1 MSACTGKTTDSPNPP
16 TPGTS
21 ARPSSSAAA
30 GLPFAGAPKVANPL
44 SATVLSGD
52 PCVDALTPEQVRP
65 ILGAPLKQS
74 RDDLAAVGPACT
86 WANLDRGSQLNVGY
100 ATVAKTGL
108 SGVYQNTK
116 PQSGVWRPIADVQGF
131 PAVAHAGS
139 PGQTPKDLC
148 VVTVGLADEFAVDV
162 AVVLGSAKQGVVD
175 PCGIA
180 ADAAGTVTATLK
192 AKAGA

>member
-1 MSACTGKTTDSPNPP
+1 MPLCAIVAATGLVSACARQDPWNGGTPP
-16 TPGTS
+16 PGGSSTQ
-21 ARPSSSAAA
+21 PSSPAS
-30 GLPFAGAPKVANPL
+30 GLPYAGAPKVANPL

-139 PGQTPKDLC
+139 PGQTTKDLC

-162 AVVLGSAKQGVVD
+162 AVVLGSA
-175 PCGIA
+175 
-180 ADAAGTVTATLK
+180 
-192 AKAGA
+192 